1 MIVPP
6 GVPGTAGFR
15 PPRRRLPW
23 GRKVLALLLAAAVGS
38 TVTYVAMRN
47 DRAASTPSSHQTASP
62 SSVPAAPQFS
72 SAEADAAKQN
82 LCQQFDLSVRGQE
95 GQGGLRVEGNLN
107 EPVVL
112 RALNSATAVQNALV
126 PAVPT
131 DVASA
136 ARKYV
141 ITTLDTTTAVMGN
154 TPASEGNQLTDARN
168 DAINGLLDACGL
180 PR

>member
-1 MIVPP
+1 M
-6 GVPGTAGFR
+6 
-15 PPRRRLPW
+15 
-23 GRKVLALLLAAAVGS
+23 
-38 TVTYVAMRN
+38 
-47 DRAASTPSSHQTASP
+47 Q
-62 SSVPAAPQFS
+62 
-72 SAEADAAKQN
+72 
-82 LCQQFDLSVRGQE
+82 
-95 GQGGLRVEGNLN
+95 GNLN
-107 EPVVL
+107 VPMVL
-112 RALNSATAVQNALV
+112 RTLNSATAAQNALV

-154 TPASEGNQLTDARN
+154 TPASEGNRLTDARN

>member
-1 MIVPP
+1 
-6 GVPGTAGFR
+6 
-15 PPRRRLPW
+15 
-23 GRKVLALLLAAAVGS
+23 
-38 TVTYVAMRN
+38 MRN
-47 DRAASTPSSHQTASP
+47 DRAASTPSSHQTAPP
-62 SSVPAAPQFS
+62 SSASVAPQFS
-72 SAEADAAKQN
+72 SAEADAGKQN

-95 GQGGLRVEGNLN
+95 GQGKLRVQGNLN
-107 EPVVL
+107 VPMVL
-112 RALNSATAVQNALV
+112 RTLNSATAAQNALV

-154 TPASEGNQLTDARN
+154 TPASEGNRLTDARN